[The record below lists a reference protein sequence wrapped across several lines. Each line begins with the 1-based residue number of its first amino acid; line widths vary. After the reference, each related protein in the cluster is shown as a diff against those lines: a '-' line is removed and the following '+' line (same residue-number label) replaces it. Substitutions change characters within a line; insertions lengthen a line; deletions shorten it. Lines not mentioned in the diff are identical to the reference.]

1 MGREAF
7 EHKTEIEIDVVEAL
21 EHDTDIEVDVIVAS
35 YSTVYDEEDRNSEN
49 DNSNKEDGEEF
60 SLLDDIFLS

>member
-7 EHKTEIEIDVVEAL
+7 EHETEIEIDVVEVL
-21 EHDTDIEVDVIVAS
+21 EHDTDIKVDVIVAS
-35 YSTVYDEEDRNSEN
+35 YSTVYDEYRNSSEN
-49 DNSNKEDGEEF
+49 DNSNKEDGEEL

>member
-35 YSTVYDEEDRNSEN
+35 YSTVDDEDRNSEY
-49 DNSNKEDGEEF
+49 DNSNKDNGEEF

>member
-7 EHKTEIEIDVVEAL
+7 EHETEIEIDVVEAL

-35 YSTVYDEEDRNSEN
+35 YSTVYDEDRNSSEMIIQIRRMAR
-49 DNSNKEDGEEF
+49 
-60 SLLDDIFLS
+60 SL

>member
-7 EHKTEIEIDVVEAL
+7 EHETEIEIDVVEAL

-35 YSTVYDEEDRNSEN
+35 YSTVYDEDRNSEN